1 MSKPIFRQESLD
13 RLQSPEELDQ
23 LLVVVNRKAWLIL
36 LTLAL
41 ICGAGIA
48 WSIYGRIPVRVDGV
62 GVLVNPGNVKGIQ
75 SPASGQVTAVE
86 MRVGGNVA
94 VGTVLALLDQPEIRK
109 ELDQLKNKRENT
121 LAFHKSAVE
130 LDTKKRF
137 LELESFEKQR
147 AFIASEVEK
156 STALALRVVE
166 KETSFS
172 EEQKR
177 NIEKTKKLTLQLNS
191 TLKKQLE
198 TIHAL
203 RLEGLSSQQLVVGA
217 ESSMA
222 DSEIRL
228 ANLDVQQKELEMSA
242 LQRERSQIDNQ
253 NRLADLS
260 LDLMKLDI
268 SVQRLQQEMELT
280 QQTRR
285 NEITEIDNAI
295 ARLELKLE
303 LEGQIV
309 SDCAGTILD
318 VSIQPGQVV
327 GLGTRVGTVE
337 KTDPDGK
344 LTNLAFFS
352 VLDGKR
358 VSVDDVVRVTPST
371 VQREREGSILGSV
384 RRVSAFPVTQESVIS
399 EVGNAEIATSLI
411 KQGGAIEVEVELER
425 DPNSY
430 SGFRWTSK
438 GPDKHFTAGT
448 TTSVRITIEQR
459 APITYLLPILRS
471 WFTGAK
477 DAKTPRI

>member
-1 MSKPIFRQESLD
+1 MSQPIFRQESLD

-23 LLVVVNRKAWLIL
+23 LLVVVDRKAWLIL
-36 LTLAL
+36 LTLAVT
-41 ICGAGIA
+41 CGAGVM

-86 MRVGGNVA
+86 MRVGGHVA
-94 VGTVLALLDQPEIRK
+94 IGTVLALLDQPELRK
-109 ELDQLKNKRENT
+109 ELDQLKAKREN
-121 LAFHKSAVE
+121 LVAFQKTAFD
-130 LDTKKRF
+130 LDSKRRS
-137 LELESFEKQR
+137 LELESFERQR

-156 STALALRVVE
+156 STSLASRVVE
-166 KETSFS
+166 KEASFS

-177 NIEKTKKLTLQLNS
+177 NIEKTKKLTLQLNAS
-191 TLKKQLE
+191 LQKQLE
-198 TIHAL
+198 TINAL
-203 RLEGLSSQQLVVGA
+203 RLEGLSSQALVVGA
-217 ESSMA
+217 ESNMA

-228 ANLDVQQKELEMSA
+228 ANLEVQQKELEMSE
-242 LQRERSQIDNQ
+242 LQRERSQIENQ

-268 SVQRLQQEMELT
+268 AVQRLQQDLELNL
-280 QQTRR
+280 QTRK
-285 NEITEIDNAI
+285 NEIIELDNAI
-295 ARLELKLE
+295 ARLELRLE

-309 SDCAGTILD
+309 SDCDGTILD

-358 VSVDDVVRVTPST
+358 VSINDVVRVTPST
-371 VQREREGSILGSV
+371 VQREREGSILGAV

-399 EVGNAEIATSLI
+399 EVGNAEIATSLLQ
-411 KQGGAIEVEVELER
+411 QGGAIEVEVELER

-438 GPDKHFTAGT
+438 GPEKRFTAGT
-448 TTSVRITIEQR
+448 TTAVRITIEQR

-477 DAKTPRI
+477 DAKKPRI